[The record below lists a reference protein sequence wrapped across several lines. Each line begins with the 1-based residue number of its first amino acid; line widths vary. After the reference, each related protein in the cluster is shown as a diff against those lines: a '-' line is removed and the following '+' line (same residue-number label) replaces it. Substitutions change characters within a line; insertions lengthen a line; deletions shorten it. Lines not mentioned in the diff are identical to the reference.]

1 MFEKYQTNSMAGME
15 CAGKTGDK
23 VKVEMKQIFQGL
35 IGHIVGRRECGLVS
49 GVVCLCWPEDEK
61 NAPA

>member
-1 MFEKYQTNSMAGME
+1 MSEPGVFEKYQTNSMAGME

-35 IGHIVGRRECGLVS
+35 IGHCREKRVWAS
-49 GVVCLCWPEDEK
+49 KRSCLPLL
-61 NAPA
+61 ARG